1 MTVLLQAG
9 TAPACFAFGT
19 AAQAPDFMAK
29 PALDKDLKRL
39 TRLEDATRGTARG
52 LVPLSLALLFL
63 VVVGVGT
70 ASFVGVSGSLAI
82 VVAAS
87 VVGGYMAL
95 NIGANDVANN
105 MSPAVGSRAL
115 HIGLAVAIAAVCEAA
130 GAILAGGDVVA
141 TVSSGIIRPELMPS
155 TSAFTTAML
164 AALLAAALW
173 INLATWIGAPVST
186 THSVVGGVLGGG
198 IAMAGVGA
206 ADWSVVMRIVA
217 SWVVSPVLGGVI
229 AASFLLYI
237 KVTIMSVPDPLE
249 QARRRVP
256 LLVAIM
262 AGAFTTY
269 LVLKGFS
276 RVWKPPIWVALSM
289 GGAMLLIT
297 LFWLKP
303 VVSRRV
309 KVLQENQSGVG
320 TLFTIPVICGAA
332 LLSFA
337 HGANDVANAIG
348 PLAAIYSSV
357 IEGDIVSV
365 VRIPTWILLTG
376 AFGIA
381 AGLLLYG
388 PKLIRTVGSKIT
400 KLNRIRAF
408 CVTLS
413 AAITVIIASALGL
426 PVSST
431 HIAIGALFGVG
442 FLREFMANRRSRS
455 GAGLLVLD
463 TMPLKSTD
471 EGVLPETAG
480 AAGHAATDAAP
491 PAQGNSA
498 EKLRKRRLVRRS
510 HLLTIVAAWLITVP
524 VSAGVAALIALAL
537 ARSGVPGLG

>member
-1 MTVLLQAG
+1 
-9 TAPACFAFGT
+9 
-19 AAQAPDFMAK
+19 MAK

-39 TRLEDATRGTARG
+39 TRLEDATRGMARA
-52 LVPLSLALLFL
+52 LVPMSLALLFL
-63 VVVGVGT
+63 VLVGIAT
-70 ASFVGVSGSLAI
+70 ASLIGVSGSLAVI
-82 VVAAS
+82 VAAS
-87 VVGGYMAL
+87 VIGGYMAL

-115 HIGLAVAIAAVCEAA
+115 RIGVAVSIAAVCEAA
-130 GAILAGGDVVA
+130 GALLAGGDVVA
-141 TVSSGIIRPELMPS
+141 TVSSGIIRPELMPDAA
-155 TSAFTTAML
+155 AFTTAML
-164 AALLAAALW
+164 AALFAAALW
-173 INLATWIGAPVST
+173 INLATWVGAPVST

-206 ADWSVVMRIVA
+206 ADWQVVSRIVA
-217 SWVVSPVLGGVI
+217 SWLVSPLLGGVI
-229 AASFLLYI
+229 AAGFLLYI
-237 KVTIMSVPDPLE
+237 KLTILYVPDQLE

-269 LVLKGFS
+269 LILKGFS
-276 RVWKPPIWVALSM
+276 RVWKVPLWLALSM
-289 GGAMLLIT
+289 GATVLVIT
-297 LFWLKP
+297 LAWLKP
-303 VVSRRV
+303 VIRN
-309 KVLQENQSGVG
+309 KVQGLQSDKSAVG
-320 TLFTIPVICGAA
+320 SLFTIPVICGAA

-348 PLAAIYSSV
+348 PLAAIYAAV
-357 IEGDIVSV
+357 TEGGIVSV
-365 VRIPTWILLTG
+365 AHIPPWILLIG

-381 AGLLLYG
+381 TGLLLYG

-442 FLREFMANRRSRS
+442 FLREFMANRNGRS
-455 GAGLLVLD
+455 AL
-463 TMPLKSTD
+463 
-471 EGVLPETAG
+471 EVLPLAEPQHAG
-480 AAGHAATDAAP
+480 PSPD
-491 PAQGNSA
+491 
-498 EKLRKRRLVRRS
+498 KVRRRYLVRRS

-524 VSAGVAALIALAL
+524 ASAGFAALLAL
-537 ARSGVPGLG
+537 LLAKTGLPGLG

>member
-1 MTVLLQAG
+1 
-9 TAPACFAFGT
+9 
-19 AAQAPDFMAK
+19 MAK

-39 TRLEDATRGTARG
+39 TRLEDATRGIARG

-63 VVVGVGT
+63 VLVGIAT

-82 VVAAS
+82 IVAAS
-87 VVGGYMAL
+87 VIGGYMAL

-115 HIGLAVAIAAVCEAA
+115 RIGVAVAIAAVFEAA
-130 GAILAGGDVVA
+130 GAILAGGDVIA
-141 TVSSGIIRPELMPS
+141 TVSSGIIRPELMPDAAS
-155 TSAFTTAML
+155 FTTAML
-164 AALLAAALW
+164 AALFAAALW

-198 IAMAGVGA
+198 VAMAGFGA
-206 ADWSVVMRIVA
+206 ADWDVVLRIVA
-217 SWVVSPVLGGVI
+217 SWVVSPLLGGVI

-237 KVTIMSVPDPLE
+237 KRTILYVPDQLE

-269 LVLKGFS
+269 LMLKGFS
-276 RVWKPPIWVALSM
+276 RVWKVPVWLALSV
-289 GGAMLLIT
+289 GGALLLMT
-297 LFWLKP
+297 LAWLRP
-303 VVSRRV
+303 VISRKV
-309 KVLQENQSGVG
+309 KGLPSTRAAVG
-320 TLFTIPVICGAA
+320 SLFTIPVICGAA

-348 PLAAIYSSV
+348 PLAAIYASV
-357 IEGDIVSV
+357 TEGGIVSV
-365 VRIPTWILLTG
+365 ARIPPWILLIG
-376 AFGIA
+376 ALGIA
-381 AGLLLYG
+381 TGLLLYG

-442 FLREFMANRRSRS
+442 FLREFMANRRGDSDLEVPLLAVS
-455 GAGLLVLD
+455 GEA
-463 TMPLKSTD
+463 
-471 EGVLPETAG
+471 PEKA
-480 AAGHAATDAAP
+480 
-491 PAQGNSA
+491 
-498 EKLRKRRLVRRS
+498 RRRYLVRRS
-510 HLLTIVAAWLITVP
+510 HLLTIIAAWLITVP

-537 ARSGVPGLG
+537 AKIGLPGP

>member
-1 MTVLLQAG
+1 
-9 TAPACFAFGT
+9 
-19 AAQAPDFMAK
+19 MAK
-29 PALDKDLKRL
+29 PTLDKDLKRL
-39 TRLEDATRGTARG
+39 TRLEEATRGAGRG

-63 VVVGVGT
+63 VLVGIAT
-70 ASFVGVSGSLAI
+70 ASFVGVGGSLTI
-82 VVAAS
+82 IVAAS
-87 VVGGYMAL
+87 VIGGYMAL

-115 HIGLAVAIAAVCEAA
+115 RIGVAVAIAAVFEAA

-155 TSAFTTAML
+155 TGAFTTAML
-164 AALLAAALW
+164 AALFAAALW

-198 IAMAGVGA
+198 VAMAGIGA
-206 ADWSVVMRIVA
+206 ADWNVVARIVA
-217 SWVVSPVLGGVI
+217 SWVVSPLLGGVI
-229 AASFLLYI
+229 AAALLLYI
-237 KVTIMSVPDPLE
+237 KLTILYVPDQLE

-256 LLVAIM
+256 LLVAFM

-276 RVWKPPIWVALSM
+276 RVWKPGLWVALSM
-289 GGAMLLIT
+289 GGAVLLVT
-297 LFWLKP
+297 LAWLKP
-303 VVSRRV
+303 VISRKV
-309 KVLQENQSGVG
+309 KVLPANRSGVG
-320 TLFTIPVICGAA
+320 NLFTIPVICGAA

-348 PLAAIYSSV
+348 PLAAIYASV
-357 IEGDIVSV
+357 TEGDIVSV
-365 VRIPTWILLTG
+365 ARIPPWILLTG
-376 AFGIA
+376 ALGIA
-381 AGLLLYG
+381 TGLLLYG

-442 FLREFMANRRSRS
+442 FLREFMANRRTRNAAEVMS
-455 GAGLLVLD
+455 LD
-463 TMPLKSTD
+463 TMPLKAADVPQARATPAD
-471 EGVLPETAG
+471 EAG
-480 AAGHAATDAAP
+480 KSPD
-491 PAQGNSA
+491 
-498 EKLRKRRLVRRS
+498 KLRKRRLVRRS
-510 HLLTIVAAWLITVP
+510 HLLTIIAAWLITVP
-524 VSAGVAALIALAL
+524 VSAGVAAMIALAL
-537 ARSGVPGLG
+537 ARSGLPGLD

>member
-1 MTVLLQAG
+1 
-9 TAPACFAFGT
+9 
-19 AAQAPDFMAK
+19 MAK

-39 TRLEDATRGTARG
+39 TRLEDATRGMARG
-52 LVPLSLALLFL
+52 LVPFSLALLFL
-63 VVVGVGT
+63 VLVGIAT
-70 ASFVGVSGSLAI
+70 ASFVGISGSLAVI
-82 VVAAS
+82 VAAS
-87 VVGGYMAL
+87 VIGGYMAL

-115 HIGLAVAIAAVCEAA
+115 HIGVAVAIAAVFEAA

-141 TVSSGIIRPELMPS
+141 TVSSGIIRPELMPDAD
-155 TSAFTTAML
+155 AFTIAML
-164 AALLAAALW
+164 SALFAAALW

-198 IAMAGVGA
+198 IAMAGLGA
-206 ADWSVVMRIVA
+206 ADWNVVMRIVA

-237 KVTIMSVPDPLE
+237 KLTILYVPDQLE

-262 AGAFTTY
+262 AGAFAAY
-269 LVLKGFS
+269 LMLKGFS
-276 RVWKPPIWVALSM
+276 RVWKTPIWLALTI
-289 GGAMLLIT
+289 GATTLLVT
-297 LFWLKP
+297 LAWLKP
-303 VVSRRV
+303 VVAR
-309 KVLQENQSGVG
+309 KVQGLPSNRSSVG
-320 TLFTIPVICGAA
+320 SLFTIPVICGAA

-348 PLAAIYSSV
+348 PLAAIYASV
-357 IEGDIVSV
+357 TEGGVVSV
-365 VRIPTWILLTG
+365 ARIPPWILLIG

-381 AGLLLYG
+381 TGLLLYG

-442 FLREFMANRRSRS
+442 FLREFMANRR
-455 GAGLLVLD
+455 GPGPLD
-463 TMPLKSTD
+463 TMPLD
-471 EGVLPETAG
+471 ERPDVP
-480 AAGHAATDAAP
+480 TDAYDEQGMALADTGEADPTP
-491 PAQGNSA
+491 PDA
-498 EKLRKRRLVRRS
+498 EPGTLPASPEKARRRYLVRRS
-510 HLLTIVAAWLITVP
+510 HLMTIIAAWLITVP
-524 VSAGVAALIALAL
+524 VSAGVAALLAL
-537 ARSGVPGLG
+537 GLSKWGLPGLGD

>member
-1 MTVLLQAG
+1 
-9 TAPACFAFGT
+9 
-19 AAQAPDFMAK
+19 MAK

-39 TRLEDATRGTARG
+39 SRLEDATRGVARG
-52 LVPLSLALLFL
+52 LVPFSLALLFL
-63 VVVGVGT
+63 VVVGI
-70 ASFVGVSGSLAI
+70 ASAAFVGVSGSLAI
-82 VVAAS
+82 IVAAS
-87 VVGGYMAL
+87 VIGGYMAL

-115 HIGLAVAIAAVCEAA
+115 RIGVAVAIAAVFEAA

-141 TVSSGIIRPELMPS
+141 TVSSGIIRPELMPDA
-155 TSAFTTAML
+155 TAFTTAML
-164 AALLAAALW
+164 AALFAAALW

-198 IAMAGVGA
+198 VVMAGFGA
-206 ADWSVVMRIVA
+206 ADWNVVARIVA

-237 KVTIMSVPDPLE
+237 KLTILYVPDPLE

-276 RVWKPPIWVALSM
+276 RIWKAPVWVALTM
-289 GGAMLLIT
+289 GGAALLLT
-297 LFWLKP
+297 LAWLRP
-303 VVSRRV
+303 VIARRV
-309 KVLQENQSGVG
+309 QGLPANRSGVG

-348 PLAAIYSSV
+348 PLAAIYASV
-357 IEGDIVSV
+357 TEGGVVSV
-365 VRIPTWILLTG
+365 ARIPPWILVIG

-381 AGLLLYG
+381 TGLLLYG

-442 FLREFMANRRSRS
+442 FLREFMTNRRGRD
-455 GAGLLVLD
+455 ALEV
-463 TMPLKSTD
+463 MPLQEDPEASVEPD
-471 EGVLPETAG
+471 VLADG
-480 AAGHAATDAAP
+480 AAQIAP
-491 PAQGNSA
+491 
-498 EKLRKRRLVRRS
+498 EKLRRRRLVRRS
-510 HLLTIVAAWLITVP
+510 HLLTIIAAWLITVP
-524 VSAGVAALIALAL
+524 ASAGAAALIALAL
-537 ARSGVPGLG
+537 ARTGLPGMP